1 MVQETEKLRGDG
13 FIYERPGSRF
23 LWAQYYRNGKLFRD
37 STKTHNRKEAEKF
50 LRARVEQAKRPEF
63 VGPKENRL
71 MLDDLEKKLEAARA
85 EIVVHGEVLLEIG
98 PEGFPV

>member
-1 MVQETEKLRGDG
+1 MVQQTEKLRGDG

-50 LRARVEQAKRPEF
+50 LRAKLNRPSDRNSSVPKR
-63 VGPKENRL
+63 
-71 MLDDLEKKLEAARA
+71 
-85 EIVVHGEVLLEIG
+85 IVLSSFCRKTRNSL
-98 PEGFPV
+98 